1 MSVEKFKKG
10 EKKRKIQ
17 KEKREG
23 REKKLKG
30 VVLQFTILQILVL
43 CIQVCGVPNS
53 NISSFEQF
61 TPLGYSTVACLE

>member
-30 VVLQFTILQILVL
+30 VVLQFTILQISVL

-61 TPLGYSTVACLE
+61 TPLGYSIVACLE